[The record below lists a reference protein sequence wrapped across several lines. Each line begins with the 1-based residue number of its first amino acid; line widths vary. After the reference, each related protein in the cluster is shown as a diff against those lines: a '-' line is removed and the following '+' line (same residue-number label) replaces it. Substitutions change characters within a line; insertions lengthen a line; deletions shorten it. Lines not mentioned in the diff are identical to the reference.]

1 MTKAGH
7 ADSPVNAVRKPEVRV
22 AGRRRGR
29 APAPP
34 SGPRARFPS
43 ARTAVRSAQGGE
55 GPSVTPGDPADPA
68 QAQAPPSAGG
78 RASPPVSF
86 LFRRNAA
93 MFLSPSA
100 EVRSS
105 NTLPR

>member
-29 APAPP
+29 A
-34 SGPRARFPS
+34 RFPS

-55 GPSVTPGDPADPA
+55 GPSVTPRDPADPA

-93 MFLSPSA
+93 MSLSPSA

>member
-29 APAPP
+29 PPP

-68 QAQAPPSAGG
+68 QARAPPSAGG

-93 MFLSPSA
+93 MSLSPSA

>member
-55 GPSVTPGDPADPA
+55 GPSVTPGDPADRA
-68 QAQAPPSAGG
+68 QARAPPSAGG
-78 RASPPVSF
+78 TRLSAR
-86 LFRRNAA
+86 LFSVPAKRSDVP
-93 MFLSPSA
+93 LS
-100 EVRSS
+100 
-105 NTLPR
+105 LG